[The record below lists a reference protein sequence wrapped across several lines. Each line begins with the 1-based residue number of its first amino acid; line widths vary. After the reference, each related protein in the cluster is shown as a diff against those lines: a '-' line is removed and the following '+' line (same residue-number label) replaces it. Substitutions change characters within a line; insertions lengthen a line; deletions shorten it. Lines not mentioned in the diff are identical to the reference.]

1 MKSVFS
7 RMTGRLWS
15 KSWLRLLP
23 LGLMLVPPAV
33 MGQQA
38 QSTYTNLGT
47 IIYLGSG
54 YSGNTPPGYPPQIH
68 ATNFVNRGT
77 MEIEAFPPPY
87 MTAQTLNFTNTGEML
102 GIVGWEFDYGPLPS
116 GGRGMAANFYNGN
129 YNPSS
134 TPVQGLIES
143 FSGGLPNPLISP
155 FDYLEGYLW
164 VSATNIVN
172 KGALVADAASEIKLS
187 GTNVNLSRSLVW
199 INPISGVG
207 SVNGTNF
214 SPDTAI
220 YDEYWAQTN
229 RNDLQSQAIWDGTT
243 AILPPFVPFPVTE
256 LCGAG
261 GEAMLSFSPAVQGCT
276 NYAAGYLL
284 LTVTNLI
291 NPANPSSPSYVTNVL
306 VATNIIYQGAFVNIT
321 DPNMGGA
328 IGFTPSTTP
337 SNSFQTVTVELQTSN
352 GDTLF
357 LVDTLAS
364 DTGRGLLANDLLNP
378 AAACNGVTFRPTN
391 YTVERVDLGSFG
403 SRGASPVPTNFFY
416 NPIYFSL
423 PPSNNLSFYTGWSN
437 TAVAADYAAYS
448 CFVDNQASEPPT
460 SPGIPTGNASSVTN
474 LPGRVHIY
482 AGNLNL
488 DNTQLR
494 GEGEIVVQATHL
506 VSSQNASVDCEN
518 LSYNLGST
526 NGNLNVQY
534 LASLTAVRLNGTVS
548 ECSAVWS
555 NVSFVVTTNYIVGV
569 NTNGAPTNA
578 PAFLTNNV
586 QIGVYVWLVDAS
598 QLASEVPVT
607 VYDLLL
613 HSTNIVITDSM
624 DVIESFLLDGRSFTL
639 NGVLNFPGTAP
650 INPISGTPFSINPIQ
665 NWVYTE
671 APTLLYFTNNGSLS
685 VVNDA
690 HFGDDGPTNYQVFVN
705 NGIIT
710 AGDQAI
716 DSVNLQINNGA
727 NVATIGD
734 FSATAGTMIV
744 SNSEI
749 TAVGDI
755 DINAGSLLIDPSSLS
770 ASGALNFTVTTNLSD
785 AGIGSGNSF
794 SCQNGF
800 NLWIKPQTGD
810 LWGTT
815 ITTTAPFVDEYD
827 HFWAGVDYG
836 TNAAGAYATGFTNN
850 EALNTLVLSPQY
862 QYVSPPYYPLFFFS
876 GTGVS
881 NGLYVGTLDLSQLS
895 TNIANMLEIDPSLTI
910 YYAHALV
917 GFTPTG
923 GATPENYLNGQQF
936 PPKSG
941 GFLRYVK
948 NFTALVVANPSTP
961 LNGKLSASYVKSGG
975 QVQFT
980 LAGEAGQTYIV
991 QASTDMINWVPIYTN
1006 MAPVNGLL
1014 QFIDPKATNYP
1025 SRFYR
1030 TVLGP

>member
-7 RMTGRLWS
+7 RMTGWLWS

-23 LGLMLVPPAV
+23 LGLMLVPPTV

-38 QSTYTNLGT
+38 ISTYTNLGT
-47 IIYLGSG
+47 IIYLGPG
-54 YSGNTPPGYPPQIH
+54 YSGNTPPGYPPQVH

-77 MEIEAFPPPY
+77 MEILAYPPPY
-87 MTAQTLNFTNTGEML
+87 MTSQTLNFTNTGEML
-102 GIVGWEFDYGPLPS
+102 GEVGWEFDYGPLPS
-116 GGRGMAANFYNGN
+116 GGRGMAASFYNGN

-143 FSGGLPNPLISP
+143 FSGGLPNPLSSIFTYP
-155 FDYLEGYLW
+155 QGYLW

-172 KGALVADAASEIKLS
+172 KGVLEADAASEIKLA
-187 GTNVNLSRSLVW
+187 GTNVNLSRSVVE
-199 INPISGVG
+199 IAPISGIG
-207 SVNGTNF
+207 SVNGVGVF

-256 LCGAG
+256 QCGAG
-261 GEAMLSFSPAVQGCT
+261 GNAMLSFSPAVQGCI

-284 LTVTNLI
+284 LTVTNI
-291 NPANPSSPSYVTNVL
+291 SPDGTTFSVTNVL
-306 VATNIIYQGAFVNIT
+306 VATNLIYQGAFVNIT
-321 DPNMGGA
+321 DPNMAGA
-328 IGFTPSTTP
+328 IGFTPTTTP
-337 SNSFQTVTVELQTSN
+337 SNYFATVTVELKTTF

-364 DTGRGLLANDLLNP
+364 DTGRGLLTNTVIDP
-378 AAACNGVTFRPTN
+378 AAACSGVTFRPTN
-391 YTVERVDLGSFG
+391 YTVERIDFGGIGSP
-403 SRGASPVPTNFFY
+403 GAGVVPTNFFF
-416 NPIYFSL
+416 NPINFNL

-448 CFVDNQASEPPT
+448 CFVDNQASEPP
-460 SPGIPTGNASSVTN
+460 SNPGNPTGNASSVTN

-482 AGNLNL
+482 AGSLNLN
-488 DNTQLR
+488 DTQMR

-534 LASLTAVRLNGTVS
+534 LAALTAVRLNGTVS

-555 NVSFVVTTNYIVGV
+555 NVTFVVTTNYIVGYDT
-569 NTNGAPTNA
+569 NTPPKLTNA
-578 PAFLTNNV
+578 PAFLTNTV
-586 QIGVYVWLVDAS
+586 QIGVYALLVNAG

-624 DVIESFLLDGRSFTL
+624 DVIGSFLLDGQSFTL
-639 NGVLNFPGTAP
+639 NGSLNFPGTAP
-650 INPISGTPFSINPIQ
+650 IDPISGTPFSINPIQ

-685 VVNDA
+685 IANDA

-727 NVATIGD
+727 NEATIGD

-755 DINAGSLLIDPSSLS
+755 DISAGTLLIDPSSLS

-785 AGIGSGNSF
+785 AGISSGNGF

-815 ITTTAPFVDEYD
+815 ITTMAPFVGEYD

-836 TNAAGAYATGFTNN
+836 TNATGAYATGFTNN
-850 EALNTLVLSPQY
+850 EALGTLVLSP

-923 GATPENYLNGQQF
+923 SATPENYLNGQQF
-936 PPKSG
+936 PPGTG

-948 NFTALVVANPSTP
+948 NFTALGVAAPSTP
-961 LNGKLSASYVKSGG
+961 LNGKLSASYLKSGG

-980 LAGEAGQTYIV
+980 LAGQAGQTYIV
-991 QASTDMINWVPIYTN
+991 QASTDMINWVPIFTN

>member
-33 MGQQA
+33 MGA
-38 QSTYTNLGT
+38 DSTYTNLGN
-47 IIYLGSG
+47 IIYLLPG
-54 YSGNTPPGYPPQIH
+54 YSANTVPYPPQVH
-68 ATNFVNRGT
+68 ATNFVNRGV
-77 MEIEAFPPPY
+77 FGSPSQPY
-87 MTAQTLNFTNTGEML
+87 GGFLVYPYPFATSSTLNFTNTGEML
-102 GIVGWEFDYGPLPS
+102 GTVGWEFDYGPLPS
-116 GGRGMAANFYNGN
+116 GGRGMAASFYNGN
-129 YNPSS
+129 YNPS
-134 TPVQGLIES
+134 TGAGLIES
-143 FSGGLPNPLISP
+143 FSVGLPNPFRISIISYP
-155 FDYLEGYLW
+155 QGYLW

-172 KGALVADAASEIKLS
+172 KGALVADAASEIKLA
-187 GTNVNLSRSLVW
+187 GTNVNLSRSYVW

-207 SVNGTNF
+207 SANGNGIF

-229 RNDLQSQAIWDGTT
+229 RNNLQSQAIWDGTT

-256 LCGAG
+256 QCGAG
-261 GEAMLSFSPAVQGCT
+261 GNAMLSFSPVVQGCT

-284 LTVTNLI
+284 LTVTNLG
-291 NPANPSSPSYVTNVL
+291 PGGTTFFVTNVL

-337 SNSFQTVTVELQTSN
+337 SNSFQTVTVELQTTF

-364 DTGRGLLANDLLNP
+364 DTGRGLLTNTVIDP

-391 YTVERVDLGSFG
+391 YTVERILTGPFG
-403 SRGASPVPTNFFY
+403 SPGAGVVPTNFFY
-416 NPIYFSL
+416 NPINFSL

-448 CFVDNQASEPPT
+448 CFVDNQAAEPPT
-460 SPGIPTGNASSVTN
+460 SPGNPTGNASSVTN

-482 AGNLNL
+482 AGSLNLN
-488 DNTQLR
+488 NTQLR

-506 VSSQNASVDCEN
+506 ASSQNASVDCEN

-534 LASLTAVRLNGTVS
+534 LAALSAVRLNGTVS

-555 NVSFVVTTNYIVGV
+555 NVTFVVTTNYIVGFDT
-569 NTNGAPTNA
+569 NTPPKLTNA
-578 PAFLTNNV
+578 PAFFTNAV
-586 QIGVYVWLVDAS
+586 QIGVYAWLVDAS
-598 QLASEVPVT
+598 RLASEVPVT

-624 DVIESFLLDGRSFTL
+624 DVIGSFLLDGRSFTL
-639 NGVLNFPGTAP
+639 NGSLNFPGIAP
-650 INPISGTPFSINPIQ
+650 IDPISGTPFSVFPIQ

-671 APTLLYFTNNGSLS
+671 APTLLYFTNNGSLF
-685 VVNDA
+685 VANDA

-727 NVATIGD
+727 NEATIGD

-755 DINAGSLLIDPSSLS
+755 DITAGTLLIDPSSLS

-815 ITTTAPFVDEYD
+815 ITTTAPSLDEYD

-836 TNAAGAYATGFTNN
+836 TNAAGSYAAGFTNN

-862 QYVSPPYYPLFFFS
+862 VFPPYYPLFFFS

-917 GFTPTG
+917 GFTPSG

-936 PPKSG
+936 PPGSG
-941 GFLRYVK
+941 GYLRYVK
-948 NFTALVVANPSTP
+948 NFTALGVANPSTP
-961 LNGKLSASYVKSGG
+961 SQRKIVG
-975 QVQFT
+975 QLRQIRRPGAIH
-980 LAGEAGQTYIV
+980 AGRRGWANLHCPGIHQ
-991 QASTDMINWVPIYTN
+991 S
-1006 MAPVNGLL
+1006 
-1014 QFIDPKATNYP
+1014 
-1025 SRFYR
+1025 
-1030 TVLGP
+1030 